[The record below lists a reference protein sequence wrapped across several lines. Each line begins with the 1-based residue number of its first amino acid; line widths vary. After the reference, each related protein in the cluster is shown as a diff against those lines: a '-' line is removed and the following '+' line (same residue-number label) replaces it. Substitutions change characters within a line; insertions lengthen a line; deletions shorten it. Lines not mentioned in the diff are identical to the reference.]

1 MDALKYLFDLLLH
14 FDEHLKQMIETFGSW
29 TYLFLFLIV
38 FCETGLVVTPFLPG
52 DSLLFAAGTFAAL
65 APDTINIWV
74 LMVLLLIAAIAGDA
88 VNYSIGYWIGPRA
101 FSGRIPLLKQ
111 EHLLRAQAFY
121 MVHGG
126 KAIFL
131 ARFIP
136 IIRTFAPF
144 VAGIGRMNYAKFAMY
159 NVIGGI
165 VWVVVFLLLGYF
177 CGNIPFVKK
186 NYEIVILGIIGV
198 SVLPIVWEM
207 AIARLR
213 GRKLAE
219 VLPAESQP
227 PQG

>member
-1 MDALKYLFDLLLH
+1 MDSVKYLFDLLLH
-14 FDEHLKQMIETFGSW
+14 FDEHLKQMVENFGSW

-52 DSLLFAAGTFAAL
+52 DSLLFAAGAVAAL
-65 APDTINIWV
+65 APDTVNLWV
-74 LMVLLLIAAIAGDA
+74 LMVLLLIAAITGDA

-101 FSGRIPLLKQ
+101 FSGKIPLLKQ
-111 EHLLRAQAFY
+111 EYLLRAQAFY
-121 MVHGG
+121 VTHGG

-159 NVIGGI
+159 NIIGGV
-165 VWVVVFLLLGYF
+165 VWVVLFLLLGYY

-186 NYEIVILGIIGV
+186 NFEIVILGIIGV
-198 SVLPIVWEM
+198 SVLPIVWEV
-207 AIARLR
+207 AVARLR

-227 PQG
+227 PQA